1 MRVAAAMPGFIAV
14 VRHGAGAIPGFIV
27 VVRRCAAAEL
37 RGAAMEL
44 RGAAV
49 GIAALVFVVAASC
62 IAPSPAHAAEAATSE
77 AASFAP
83 GWHQQG
89 RISYYGR
96 RFDSRSTASGEAF
109 DPDAMTM
116 AHPTLPLG
124 SIVRVKNLRNGRS
137 VELRVNDRGP
147 YQKGRIADVS
157 RAAARKLGMLRHGV
171 TRARIELLKV
181 GEGAGAD
188 ADDEAGKEA
197 GNRTGD

>member
-1 MRVAAAMPGFIAV
+1 MSGNLVMPRAVAVALLRVAAFG
-14 VRHGAGAIPGFIV
+14 
-27 VVRRCAAAEL
+27 AAAI
-37 RGAAMEL
+37 
-44 RGAAV
+44 V
-49 GIAALVFVVAASC
+49 IAAPVC
-62 IAPSPAHAAEAATSE
+62 IAPSPAHAADVPASE

-96 RFDSRSTASGEAF
+96 RFDSRPTASGERF

-147 YQKGRIADVS
+147 YEKGRIADVS
-157 RAAARKLGMLRHGV
+157 RAAARKLGMLKHGV
-171 TRARIELLKV
+171 ARARIELLEV
-181 GEGAGAD
+181 GKDSGNG
-188 ADDEAGKEA
+188 AGKEA
-197 GNRTGD
+197 GNDSGT

>member
-1 MRVAAAMPGFIAV
+1 MRVGAAMPGFIAV
-14 VRHGAGAIPGFIV
+14 VRHGAGAMLGCIV
-27 VVRRCAAAEL
+27 VA
-37 RGAAMEL
+37 L

-49 GIAALVFVVAASC
+49 GIAALVFVAAASC
-62 IAPSPAHAAEAATSE
+62 IAPFPAHAAEVAASE

-147 YQKGRIADVS
+147 YEKGRIADVS

-171 TRARIELLKV
+171 TRARIELLTV
-181 GEGAGAD
+181 GEGAGAN